1 MNRLKEMNTQGIDDE
16 AIPAS
21 KPSNNRGGQGSP
33 GRSNAPGGF
42 GSRANVQQPVNPD
55 SIVIPTHK
63 NKNGGNQMGMG
74 GIDEDPFG
82 NKIEDNSVNINNAEE
97 IRVQDAPVA
106 DMLKPQLS
114 EPIVRA
120 IFSRSHQYREKA
132 ATELQREVMKGAKS
146 DMYSLLHPG

>member
-1 MNRLKEMNTQGIDDE
+1 MNRMREANNGPNDDE
-16 AIPAS
+16 TIPAS

-33 GRSNAPGGF
+33 ERSNAPGGY

-63 NKNGGNQMGMG
+63 NKQGGNQMGIG

-82 NKIEDNSVNINNAEE
+82 NKVEDNSVNINNAEE

-120 IFSRSHQYREKA
+120 IFSRSHQYRERA
-132 ATELQREVMKGAKS
+132 ATELQKEIMKGAKS
-146 DMYSLLHPG
+146 DM